1 MAKRDRH
8 RQLVRREAGK
18 TGKTEVRLPS
28 GSRLDVLTRRG
39 VAKEIELY
47 NDPEKLRLAVSR
59 LKEAKDKGMAKE
71 VILKVAQ
78 PNMPDGVRVMEE
90 LKVEGTVSNLKG
102 SKALIVRK

>member
-18 TGKTEVRLPS
+18 TGKTEVPLPS
-28 GSRLDVLTRRG
+28 GSRLDLLTRRG
-39 VAKEIELY
+39 VGKEIELA

-59 LKEAKDKGMAKE
+59 LKEAKDKRIAKE

-78 PNMPDGVRVMEE
+78 PNMPDGVKVMKE
-90 LKVEGTVSNLKG
+90 LKVEGIVSNLKG
-102 SKALIVRK
+102 SKALLVPK

>member
-1 MAKRDRH
+1 MVNKRI
-8 RQLVRREAGK
+8 
-18 TGKTEVRLPS
+18 
-28 GSRLDVLTRRG
+28 
-39 VAKEIELY
+39 KEWL
-47 NDPEKLRLAVSR
+47 
-59 LKEAKDKGMAKE
+59 KE

>member
-18 TGKTEVRLPS
+18 TGKTEVPLPS

-39 VAKEIELY
+39 TGKEIELD
-47 NDPEKLRLAVSR
+47 NDPEKLRLAVFR
-59 LKEAKDKGMAKE
+59 LKEAKDKGIARE

-78 PNMPDGVRVMEE
+78 PNMPDALKVMEE

-102 SKALIVRK
+102 SKALLVRK